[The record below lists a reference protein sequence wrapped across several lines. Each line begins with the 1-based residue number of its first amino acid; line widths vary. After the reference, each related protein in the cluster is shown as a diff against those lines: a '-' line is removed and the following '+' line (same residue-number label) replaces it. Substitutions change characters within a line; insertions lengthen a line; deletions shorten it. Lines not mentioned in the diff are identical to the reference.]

1 MTWGLLVSD
10 RRLARGRVNL
20 PSESPVVIDINRI
33 DGLGDFRSF
42 SRNHRSRMRRSSRS
56 RSRMRQRDRVPACDI
71 RRAGQ
76 IGAAAVSP
84 IAQIDDADIPNIAHL
99 PVRAALAPLWHAAGV
114 AARFACGAVASVR
127 ATTPAGL
134 DAAADGVAFV
144 AGGAGARGAA
154 TDTVRLGFAVVGAG
168 TALC

>member
-1 MTWGLLVSD
+1 
-10 RRLARGRVNL
+10 
-20 PSESPVVIDINRI
+20 
-33 DGLGDFRSF
+33 
-42 SRNHRSRMRRSSRS
+42 
-56 RSRMRQRDRVPACDI
+56 MRQSDCVSACDI

-99 PVRAALAPLWHAAGV
+99 PVGAALTPVWHAARV
-114 AARFACGAVASVR
+114 AARLACGAVSSVR
-127 ATTPAGL
+127 ATTAAGL

-144 AGGAGARGAA
+144 AAGAGARGAA
-154 TDTVRLGFAVVGAG
+154 TDTVRLGFAVDRAG